1 MDDIDRELISLLRAN
16 ARLPVATL
24 AKQLRLT
31 RNTVQSRLDRLE
43 RDGVIVGYTLRLRPQ
58 VEVAR
63 VRAVMTVAV
72 EGNQADEV
80 LSALRGNPHVA
91 ALHMTNGRWDI
102 VAELQAD
109 SLETFERLL
118 REIRTVPGIAQSETS
133 LLLSTHKL

>member
-72 EGNQADEV
+72 EGNQADAV
-80 LSALRGNPHVA
+80 LSALRGNSHVA